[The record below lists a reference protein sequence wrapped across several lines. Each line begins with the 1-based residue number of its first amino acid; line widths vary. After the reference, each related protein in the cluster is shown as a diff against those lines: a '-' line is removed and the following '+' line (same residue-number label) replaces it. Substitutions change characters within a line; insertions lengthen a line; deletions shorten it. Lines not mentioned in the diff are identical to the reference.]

1 MGFMCKIHLNIC
13 CLLQKRN
20 LHNKDLYGMNLKSK
34 HWKLVTRVIISFF
47 LKCAFFWQ
55 IPAVSSTEYFD
66 PFFISH
72 FWFFII
78 LNSFSASIKM
88 KIQKNKSKN
97 KLIILLRLLHC
108 PGWLNTGN
116 FFPGVKKTKSDYA
129 KSKLATWKN
138 SHTILCFGWIFQQV
152 IDIYSLEKVCNNWI
166 FVKHVA
172 QIKSFWSNR
181 MAFS

>member
-66 PFFISH
+66 PFLFPI
-72 FWFFII
+72 FDF
-78 LNSFSASIKM
+78 LSF
-88 KIQKNKSKN
+88 
-97 KLIILLRLLHC
+97 
-108 PGWLNTGN
+108 
-116 FFPGVKKTKSDYA
+116 
-129 KSKLATWKN
+129 
-138 SHTILCFGWIFQQV
+138 
-152 IDIYSLEKVCNNWI
+152 
-166 FVKHVA
+166 
-172 QIKSFWSNR
+172 
-181 MAFS
+181 